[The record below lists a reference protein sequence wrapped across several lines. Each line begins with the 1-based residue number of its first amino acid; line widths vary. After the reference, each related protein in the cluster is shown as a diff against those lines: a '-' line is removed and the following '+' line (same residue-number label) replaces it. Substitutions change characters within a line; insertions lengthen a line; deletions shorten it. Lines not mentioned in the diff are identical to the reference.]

1 MAARFRTTLFTESMH
16 EPVLPT
22 EDRAEHGPGRRRK
35 HRTPQY
41 VDGPALR
48 YALWRRIKGRVLLLS
63 LTLGTVGLLFLA
75 PKWISFPHAA
85 LVMASIPLLT
95 MALAG
100 LPHLLRDPVVRTV
113 AVTAAS
119 VRHREPGDPLLP
131 PCVAADAFRETF
143 ALVVGVGFSRDN
155 HVDVLTNGDGTYEV
169 LWSDLRAAQ
178 RSITVQ
184 MYYAGSGRVAD
195 TTIEILAARARAG
208 LDVYFL
214 YDAFGTADLPRQYLE
229 TLRLSGVHTAPF
241 RPIRWYALDNASH
254 RLHVRGVVVD
264 GRIGFTGGFGLD
276 DKWLGD
282 GRQPGQWRD
291 TNVRFSGA
299 VVESLQAGFVAAWS
313 TATGE
318 VLAGDFLRCTTA
330 LPGTQAS
337 QPRGVGSGSADA
349 VVAAFVRSPPLMGS
363 TAAER
368 LLALAIA
375 SASRTL
381 YISNAYFVPTLGFAR
396 LLVEAA
402 QRGVD
407 VRILTNGRQSDVRTT
422 WLAGRRSYEP
432 LLRAGVRI
440 YEYSTTI
447 HAKTFVVDGHLA
459 AISTMNF
466 DNRSLAYNNEV
477 ALVTLDETIGNYM
490 ASLFLQDAQYAD
502 EILLAAFQTR
512 AWTSRLLERMASIG
526 SRLL

>member
-1 MAARFRTTLFTESMH
+1 MRGT
-16 EPVLPT
+16 
-22 EDRAEHGPGRRRK
+22 RRRTR
-35 HRTPQY
+35 RTPQY

-48 YALWRRIKGRVLLLS
+48 YALWRRIKGRLLLIS
-63 LTLGTVGLLFLA
+63 LTLGMFFLLFLA

-85 LVMASIPLLT
+85 LVIASLPVLM

-100 LPHLLRDPVVRTV
+100 LPHLLRDPLVRTI
-113 AVTAAS
+113 TMSAAS
-119 VRHREPGDPLLP
+119 GGLDEPGNPLLP
-131 PCVAADAFRETF
+131 PGVAADGFSETF
-143 ALVVGVGFSRDN
+143 ALVVGARLSSDN
-155 HVDVLTNGDGTYEV
+155 RVEVLTNGDGTFER

-208 LDVYFL
+208 VDVYFL
-214 YDAFGTADLPRQYLE
+214 YDAFGAADLPHQYIA
-229 TLRLSGVHTAPF
+229 TLRASGVHTAPYL
-241 RPIRWYALDNASH
+241 PIRWYALDNASH

-264 GRIGFTGGFGLD
+264 GRIAYTGGFGLD
-276 DKWLGD
+276 DKWLGA
-282 GRQPGQWRD
+282 GRKPGEWRD
-291 TNVRFSGA
+291 TNARFSGA
-299 VVESLQAGFVAAWS
+299 VVAGLQAGFVAAWS

-318 VLAGDFLRCTTA
+318 VLIGDFLSCTTA
-330 LPGTQAS
+330 LPDPTIS
-337 QPRGVGSGSADA
+337 QRQGVGTGAADG
-349 VVAAFVRSPPLMGS
+349 VVAALVRSSPLMGS
-363 TAAER
+363 TPAER

-375 SASRTL
+375 SAAHTL

-396 LLVEAA
+396 LLIEAA
-402 QRGVD
+402 TRGVD
-407 VRILTNGRQSDVRTT
+407 VRVLTNGRQSDVRTT
-422 WLAGRRSYEP
+422 WLAGRHTYEP

-440 YEYSTTI
+440 YEYNTTI
-447 HAKTFVVDGHLA
+447 HAKTFVVDGQLS

-477 ALVTLDETIGNYM
+477 ALVTLDAVIGRYM
-490 ASLFLQDAQYAD
+490 VSLFLLDAEYAD

-512 AWTSRLLERMASIG
+512 AWPLRVLERMASIG